1 MGGGLGTKPSVRRDR
16 PLSALS
22 ARLQPRGTKFSSF
35 RPATYGITMNPLQNE
50 WAITHRAD
58 ACAVTHRPFV
68 AGEYFYTLLYHNRN
82 GYRREDLSEEA
93 WRNRNEN
100 IRPFSFWKSRYE
112 PLPPKPPEP
121 LPRENA
127 EQLFRRLIASDTP
140 PANACYVLAAMLERK
155 RVLKQIKTESRT
167 DGTRVLIY
175 EQGST
180 GDVFVV
186 SDPQLRLHEL
196 ETVQNEVAELLRG
209 ATQDAVM

>member
-1 MGGGLGTKPSVRRDR
+1 
-16 PLSALS
+16 
-22 ARLQPRGTKFSSF
+22 
-35 RPATYGITMNPLQNE
+35 MNPLPNE

-58 ACAVTHRPFV
+58 TCAVTHRPFV
-68 AGEYFYTLLYHNRN
+68 AGEYFYTLLYHGGG

-100 IRPFSFWKSRYE
+100 IQPFSFWKSRYE

-127 EQLFRRLIASDTP
+127 EQLFRRLIGSENP

-155 RVLKQIKTESRT
+155 RVLKQIKTESRN
-167 DGTRVLIY
+167 DGRRVSIY
-175 EQGST
+175 EQPAT

-186 SDPQLRLHEL
+186 PDPQLRLDEL
-196 ETVQNEVAELLRG
+196 EIVQGEVAQLLRA
-209 ATQDAVM
+209 ATQIKTTNIESA